1 MKMIDAKIHGPLE
14 RTYGL
19 DYGTQNRAEKRA
31 MAHMTAGRRVREAR
45 SMYNELR
52 RWAIAMND
60 EAIGFNLCKKFF
72 PYVRMDKPLALS
84 AKKSDEL
91 RELYDLTRKDI
102 IEAHREDAIERANE
116 EEKLLSI
123 MRGA

>member
-60 EAIGFNLCKKFF
+60 EAIGFNLYKKFF

>member
-60 EAIGFNLCKKFF
+60 EAIGFNLYKKFY

-102 IEAHREDAIERANE
+102 IDAHREDAIERANE

>member
-60 EAIGFNLCKKFF
+60 EAIGFNLYKKFY

-91 RELYDLTRKDI
+91 RELYDLTRKDT

>member
-60 EAIGFNLCKKFF
+60 EAIGFNLYKKFY

-102 IEAHREDAIERANE
+102 IDAHREDAIEPANE

>member
-102 IEAHREDAIERANE
+102 IEAHREDVLAQVEE
-116 EEKLLSI
+116 EEKFKV
-123 MRGA
+123 MMQNV